1 MKKALVLVDLQNDFL
16 PGGALAVPD
25 GDAVVPVAN
34 ALMKRFDLVVATQD
48 WHPPAHASFASQH
61 EGHEAGEVIEMDGRP
76 QILWPDHCVRGTRG
90 AELAAGLDRDRIADV
105 IRKGTDKRIDSYS
118 GFYDNAHLKDTGLG
132 DDLKA
137 RGVEA
142 VYVCGLALDYCVK
155 FTALDAAG
163 LGLKTFV
170 VQDGCRAVNLEEGD
184 DEKALAKMRDAGVE
198 IVQSRDLAD

>member
-34 ALMKRFDLVVATQD
+34 ALMEHFELVVATQD
-48 WHPPAHASFASQH
+48 WHPPAHASFASRH

-90 AELAAGLDRDRIADV
+90 AELAAGLDREGITDI

-132 DDLKA
+132 NYLKA

-163 LGLKTFV
+163 LGFRTFV
-170 VQDGCRAVNLEEGD
+170 VEDGCRAVNLEEGD
-184 DEKALAKMRDAGVE
+184 DDKALAEMRDAGVE
-198 IVQSRDLAD
+198 IVQSGSLAG